1 MIWICECKYWEASIP
16 KEKVLTLYEVIK
28 DLGADRGFLFS
39 ESGFQSGAIR
49 CSKNTNITLTSLDE
63 IQELIQS
70 DLQEYR
76 LINFLKRIENLRKKL
91 KISWIDDLGNPIL
104 NYAND
109 IDKCLL
115 IEGTLMYATLQ
126 IQKAINKDFPIYLTR
141 YSMENIQ
148 CKDIEELN
156 TVLNQE
162 LEILE
167 PSVEEINIH
176 TKEKVVE
183 SKDLVDLFA
192 KSING
197 LLKSAEN
204 QLFDLNVN
212 IDEQLIETLSFMK
225 AVGKTADDLKKISTG
240 TLASEVYKIMRLLL
254 EFIYPHLT
262 KIEMNRNEWNDSK
275 NLIITQLNV
284 LTKI

>member
-1 MIWICECKYWEASIP
+1 
-16 KEKVLTLYEVIK
+16 
-28 DLGADRGFLFS
+28 
-39 ESGFQSGAIR
+39 
-49 CSKNTNITLTSLDE
+49 
-63 IQELIQS
+63 
-70 DLQEYR
+70 
-76 LINFLKRIENLRKKL
+76 
-91 KISWIDDLGNPIL
+91 
-104 NYAND
+104 
-109 IDKCLL
+109 
-115 IEGTLMYATLQ
+115 
-126 IQKAINKDFPIYLTR
+126 
-141 YSMENIQ
+141 MENIQ